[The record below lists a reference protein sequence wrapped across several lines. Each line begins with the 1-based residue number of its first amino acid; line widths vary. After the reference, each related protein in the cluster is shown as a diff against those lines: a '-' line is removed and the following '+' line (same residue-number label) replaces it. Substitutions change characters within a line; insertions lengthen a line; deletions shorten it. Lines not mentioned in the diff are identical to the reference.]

1 MFSSILSHSSY
12 HEDANNQ
19 KTTAKETGILGDFL
33 VVSEDLF
40 VFVGDFFAPLTA
52 GLVLGFVSV
61 SAFLAL
67 GVVGFFFFPANALS
81 DSRSIPLKVAI
92 RLRRFFFSSSSTI
105 WSTSSSVETPVK
117 NRGIYHKIVWER
129 ILYLQLTF

>member
-1 MFSSILSHSSY
+1 MVVLDISSSESEEELESGG
-12 HEDANNQ
+12 A
-19 KTTAKETGILGDFL
+19 KTGVLGDFL
-33 VVSEDLF
+33 VVSEDFF

-105 WSTSSSVETPVK
+105 
-117 NRGIYHKIVWER
+117 
-129 ILYLQLTF
+129 